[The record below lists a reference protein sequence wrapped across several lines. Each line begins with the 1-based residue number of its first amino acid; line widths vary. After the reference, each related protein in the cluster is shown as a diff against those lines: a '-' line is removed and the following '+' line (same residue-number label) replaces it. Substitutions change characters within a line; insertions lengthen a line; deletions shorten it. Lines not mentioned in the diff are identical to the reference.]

1 MSPKIVAATAKRVL
15 MQLRHDPRTVALLL
29 VVPCILMVLL
39 RLVYDGERAVF
50 DRVGTT
56 LLPLFPFTTMFLV
69 TSVTMLRERSS
80 GTLERLLTMP
90 MHKLD
95 LLLGY
100 GVAFS
105 VTAVAQVLLACAVA
119 LGPLGLSL
127 KGSAAIVVL
136 LAVLVA
142 LLGMALG
149 LLASA
154 FASTEFQ
161 AVQFLPAFVIPQLLL
176 CGLLVPRDQMQWVL
190 RRISDFVP
198 LSYAVDGIN
207 RVGSSSDVS
216 ADVVR
221 DLGVIAGV
229 AVLALLL
236 ASATLR
242 RRSA

>member
-1 MSPKIVAATAKRVL
+1 MSPKIVAATARRVL
-15 MQLRHDPRTVALLL
+15 LQLRHDPQTVALLL
-29 VVPCILMVLL
+29 VVPCLLMILL
-39 RLVYDGERAVF
+39 RLVYDGERLVF
-50 DRVGTT
+50 DHVGTT
-56 LLPLFPFTTMFLV
+56 LLPLFPFVTMFLV
-69 TSVTMLRERSS
+69 TSVTMLRERST

-90 MHKLD
+90 LHKLD

-105 VTAVAQVLLACAVA
+105 MTAVVQVSLACAVA

-127 KGSAAIVVL
+127 KGSTAIVVL

-154 FASTEFQ
+154 FAATEFQ
-161 AVQFLPAFVIPQLLL
+161 AVQFLPAFVVPQLLL

-207 RVGSSSDVS
+207 RVGASSEVSSDL
-216 ADVVR
+216 VR
-221 DLGVIAGV
+221 DLVVIASI
-229 AVLALLL
+229 AVVALLL

-242 RRSA
+242 RRTV

>member
-1 MSPKIVAATAKRVL
+1 MI
-15 MQLRHDPRTVALLL
+15 
-29 VVPCILMVLL
+29 LL
-39 RLVYDGERAVF
+39 RLVYDGERPVF
-50 DRVGTT
+50 DHVGTT

-69 TSVTMLRERSS
+69 TSVAMLRERSS

-105 VTAVAQVLLACAVA
+105 ATAVVQVLLACAVA

-127 KGSAAIVVL
+127 KGSPAMVVL
-136 LAVLVA
+136 LAALVA
-142 LLGMALG
+142 LLGMALWPFRQRLRPHRVPGRAVPPRLRVSAASSVWPAGAARPDAVDAEPG
-149 LLASA
+149 L
-154 FASTEFQ
+154 
-161 AVQFLPAFVIPQLLL
+161 
-176 CGLLVPRDQMQWVL
+176 RH
-190 RRISDFVP
+190 RP

-207 RVGSSSDVS
+207 RVGSSAEVSSDL
-216 ADVVR
+216 VR
-221 DLGVIAGV
+221 DLVVIGAV
-229 AVLALLL
+229 AVVALLL